1 MMSDAD
7 GHEATTDDVEVVRR
21 LNSIFSELDFAS
33 LRDVVEGTSS
43 LEELRGGAFEWVAE
57 AIWELVDEDVEISFE
72 GGAGMAEGQSFKGLE
87 SWMDL
92 WRAWLA
98 AWEDYSLEAGGYEIR
113 GEQVLVEVV
122 HRGRGRGSGL
132 DVELPQTQLWQVRGG
147 QAVRC
152 RIYASR
158 AEAEAALSGP

>member
-1 MMSDAD
+1 MS
-7 GHEATTDDVEVVRR
+7 EAAEHQASADDVEVVRR
-21 LNSIFSELDFAS
+21 LNSIFSELDVGS
-33 LRDVVEGTSS
+33 LRDVVEDTRS
-43 LEELRGGAFEWVAE
+43 LEELRGGPFEWVAE
-57 AIWELVDEDVEISFE
+57 AIWELVDEDVEVLFE

-98 AWEDYSLEAGGYEIR
+98 AWDDYSLEAGDYETR

-132 DVELPQTQLWQVRGG
+132 DVALPQTQLWEVRGG
-147 QAVRC
+147 RAIRC
-152 RIYASR
+152 RVYASR
-158 AEAEAALSGP
+158 AEAEAALSGT